1 VTLDTYNGPDL
12 ATMIKASKTDTTND
26 AASVWGS
33 TRNDGLSANVE
44 FTGLKA
50 DQVTGTTIHI
60 TDGAGFASITDN
72 VNPQDLYQL
81 IVDVTDQT
89 FTQFMFSIHLLNDG
103 HVTVFYQLDG
113 SSTWVEASPN
123 GGYSQKANGNNTYL
137 LQGGVFSAVKVV
149 SDSPFKEYKQ
159 NSITLG
165 SVAIP
170 EPGSWMLM
178 LLGFG
183 GMGVALRRGRR
194 RSKPTLMQM
203 A

>member
-1 VTLDTYNGPDL
+1 MMAPSTPASTSVRRARTSSRVETPPD
-12 ATMIKASKTDTTND
+12 ATTQLQTPWPPGGF
-26 AASVWGS
+26 SVQLI
-33 TRNDGLSANVE
+33 NDGNV
-44 FTGLKA
+44 
-50 DQVTGTTIHI
+50 TIY
-60 TDGAGFASITDN
+60 
-72 VNPQDLYQL
+72 YQ
-81 IVDVTDQT
+81 
-89 FTQFMFSIHLLNDG
+89 MG
-103 HVTVFYQLDG
+103 G
-113 SSTWVEASPN
+113 SWFEATPN
-123 GGYSQKANGNNTYL
+123 GGYFQKANGNNTYL

-165 SVAIP
+165 NIAIP